1 MNLIYRLDQSP
12 RVPVDFDGG
21 VGYFTVYGQLPSVP
35 AVTDYLIVCWFALKC
50 I

>member
-1 MNLIYRLDQSP
+1 MGLISLP
-12 RVPVDFDGG
+12 EFLLTDGG